1 MKQWMMACLLA
12 ALPSAAHASDAVPA
26 TQAAQAETEASN
38 NFAYLDYHADYQVN
52 ADATH
57 VETDT
62 VEVLIHNKGGVG
74 DWSQVRQGYS
84 EKMETLEI
92 LSAYMVTPDG
102 QRHDVPADK
111 IYTQESYSSASAAM
125 YADQKVK
132 VIVFPN
138 LSPGTRLV
146 YSVRRSRNTPRFPGY
161 FGLWETF
168 SRLSEY
174 RNVRVTLNAPANL
187 PMYVHTAN
195 GVDGGNKPRVRN
207 GIARWEWRVRNLE
220 PLPSQNWSTSAW
232 EFSPTIMASTYP
244 DYSALGRA
252 YHLKAGEAAQVTP
265 RVQALADEITRGID
279 DRRAQA
285 AALYEWVARNIRY
298 VAVYLGNGGLEPNT
312 ADSILANHYGDCK
325 DHVVI
330 LEALLAAKGIVS
342 TPVLIGAGGGPTLP
356 PVVQAGRFNHAIT
369 YVPEFDLYLD
379 STSPHARFGQL
390 PSGDL
395 DAPVVH
401 SADGKVTRTPASS
414 SGPLRDIAA
423 EMELTFAADGSAEGM
438 LRITPQASSEIMW
451 RGALSNLNGQNR
463 RNYEASLMASASME
477 GRGKLGFIGAPNDLS
492 RPFALWY
499 GFTALD
505 QADFANAG
513 GLLLPDTPGI
523 TSIRDYYKNA
533 KAERNDVPF
542 SCPVSSQQETYRLH
556 FPAGVAV
563 IALPRD
569 VDFSNA
575 AGSYQ
580 SNWQRDGQTVTVVH
594 RLRQNAVQGEDKLCQ
609 PQDYL
614 QFRELYRQ
622 IRRGFRAQVVYGAL
636 PAAP

>member
-1 MKQWMMACLLA
+1 MKQWTMVCLLLALLPA
-12 ALPSAAHASDAVPA
+12 ARANDAVPA

-38 NFAYLDYHADYQVN
+38 NYAYLDYHADYQVN

-62 VEVLIHNKGGVG
+62 VEVLINNKSGVS
-74 DWSQVRQGYS
+74 DWSQVRQSYS

-92 LSAYMVTPDG
+92 LSAYTLTPDG

-138 LSPGTRLV
+138 LSPGARLA
-146 YSVRRSRNTPRFPGY
+146 YSVRRSRNTPHFPGY

-174 RNVRVTLNAPANL
+174 RNARVTLSAPASL
-187 PMYVHTAN
+187 PMYLHTAN
-195 GVDGGNKPRVRN
+195 GVEGGNKPQVKN
-207 GIARWEWRVRNLE
+207 GVAHWEWRVRNTE
-220 PLPSQNWSTSAW
+220 PLPAQNWSASAW

-252 YHLKAGEAAQVTP
+252 YHLKAREAAQVTP
-265 RVQALADEITRGID
+265 KVQALADEITQGID
-279 DRRAQA
+279 EHRGQA
-285 AALYEWVARNIRY
+285 AALYEWVAKNIRY
-298 VAVYLGNGGLEPNT
+298 IAVYLGNGGLEPNT
-312 ADSILANHYGDCK
+312 ADSILGNHYGDCK
-325 DHVVI
+325 DHVVV
-330 LEALLAAKGIVS
+330 LEALLAAKGIAS

-356 PVVQAGRFNHAIT
+356 PVVQVGRFNHAIT

-379 STSPHARFGQL
+379 STNPHARFGQL
-390 PSGDL
+390 PSADL

-401 SADGKVTRTPASS
+401 GADGKVTRTPASS
-414 SGPLRDIAA
+414 SGPLRDVAA
-423 EMELTFAADGSAEGM
+423 EMELTFAADGSVEGM
-438 LRITPQASSEIMW
+438 LRITPHASSEIMW
-451 RGALSNLNGQNR
+451 RGVLANLNGQNR

-477 GRGKLGFIGAPNDLS
+477 GRGKLDFVGAPNDLS
-492 RPFALWY
+492 RPFALGY
-499 GFTALD
+499 SFTALD

-542 SCPVSSQQETYRLH
+542 SCPVSSQQETYHLH
-556 FPAGVAV
+556 FPEGVAL

-580 SNWQRDGQTVTVVH
+580 SRWQGDGQTVTVVH
-594 RLRQNAVQGEDKLCQ
+594 RLRENAVQGEGKLCQ

-636 PAAP
+636 PATP

>member
-1 MKQWMMACLLA
+1 MKQWMMAGLLA
-12 ALPSAAHASDAVPA
+12 ALLPAAHATDAVPA
-26 TQAAQAETEASN
+26 TQATQAETEASN

-62 VEVLIHNKGGVG
+62 VDVLIRNKAGVD

-84 EKMETLEI
+84 EKMETLDI
-92 LSAYMVTPDG
+92 LSAYTVTPDG

-146 YSVRRSRNTPRFPGY
+146 YSFRRSRNTPHFPGY

-168 SRLSEY
+168 NRLTEY
-174 RNVRVTLNAPANL
+174 RNARVTLSAPASL

-195 GVDGGNKPRVRN
+195 GVAGSNKPQVKS
-207 GIARWEWRVRNLE
+207 GVAHWEWRVRNTE
-220 PLPSQNWSTSAW
+220 PLPSQNWSASAW

-252 YHLKAGEAAQVTP
+252 YHLKAGEAAKVTP
-265 RVQALADEITRGID
+265 KVQARADEITQGID

-330 LEALLAAKGIVS
+330 LEALLAAKGIAS
-342 TPVLIGAGGGPTLP
+342 TPVLIGADGGPTLP
-356 PVVQAGRFNHAIT
+356 PVVQVGRFNHAIT

-414 SGPLRDIAA
+414 SGPLRGVAV
-423 EMELTFAADGSAEGM
+423 EMDLTFAADGSAEGM
-438 LRITPQASSEIMW
+438 LRITPQASHEIFW
-451 RGALSNLNGQNR
+451 RGALSKLNGQNR
-463 RNYEASLMASASME
+463 RNYEASLMASANME
-477 GRGKLGFIGAPNDLS
+477 GSGKLGFIGTPDDLS
-492 RPFALWY
+492 RPFALGY
-499 GFTALD
+499 SFTALD

-523 TSIRDYYKNA
+523 KSIRDYYKSA

-542 SCPVSSQQETYRLH
+542 SCPTSSQQETYRLH
-556 FPAGVAV
+556 FPEGVSI

-569 VDFSNA
+569 VDFTNA
-575 AGSYQ
+575 AGRYQ
-580 SNWQRDGQTVTVVH
+580 SSWQREGQTVTVVH
-594 RLRQNAVQGEDKLCQ
+594 RLHENAVNGDDKLCQ
-609 PQDYL
+609 PQDYP
-614 QFRELYRQ
+614 QFRALYREV
-622 IRRGFRAQVVYGAL
+622 RRGFRAQVVYGAL
-636 PAAP
+636 PATR